1 MSSRTDETEEHAA
14 LAALADGSLRGRRRA
29 DLEEEVARSPE
40 LQALL
45 AEQERAVAL
54 LRGADVRAPASL
66 RTRVE
71 GAGARPGRATR
82 SGRAARAA
90 PRFGLGHAAAATV
103 ALVVAVLALVLVLD
117 GSSGVSAPSLAEAA
131 TLGQRAPAAPAPGS
145 SATQPKLLAAS
156 VEGVPFPNWRAK
168 FGWRAVGER
177 SATIGGRDTTT
188 VFYAKAGKRL
198 AYTIVAGDPL
208 KVPSGGAPA
217 VREGTPLLA
226 FAGLAG
232 RPAVTWVREGHTCLL
247 TAVGV
252 PRATMLK
259 LAGWKGQGA
268 VPF

>member
-1 MSSRTDETEEHAA
+1 METEEHAE
-14 LAALADGSLRGRRRA
+14 LAALADGTLRGRRRA
-29 DLEEEVARSPE
+29 ELEEEVGRSPE

-54 LRGADVRAPASL
+54 LRGIDTRAPASL
-66 RTRVE
+66 RAKVG
-71 GAGARPGRATR
+71 GAGARVGRAR
-82 SGRAARAA
+82 EAKRGR
-90 PRFGLGHAAAATV
+90 FHLGHAAGVAVALAVAVV
-103 ALVVAVLALVLVLD
+103 ALVLLLD
-117 GSSGVSAPSLAEAA
+117 ASSGVSAPSLAQAA
-131 TLGQRAPAAPAPGS
+131 TLGQRAPAAPAPAPR
-145 SATQPKLLAAS
+145 ATQPKLLTAA

-168 FGWRAVGER
+168 FGWQPVGER
-177 SATIGGRDTTT
+177 VDTIGGRRTTT
-188 VFYAKAGKRL
+188 VYYAKAGKRL

-226 FAGLAG
+226 FAGLSG
-232 RPAVTWVREGHTCLL
+232 RPAVIWVREGHTCLL